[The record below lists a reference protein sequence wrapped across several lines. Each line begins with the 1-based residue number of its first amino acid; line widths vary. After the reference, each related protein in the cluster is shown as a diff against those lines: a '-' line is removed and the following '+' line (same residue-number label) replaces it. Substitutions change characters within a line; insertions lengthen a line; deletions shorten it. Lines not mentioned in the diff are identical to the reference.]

1 MKKFIKF
8 LKRMRKEAGISQ
20 NQLAMVSSLSAAYI
34 SKLEAGKY
42 DTITVDTLLKLGR
55 AFEPEHR
62 NLNIPRVTQVFFE
75 CFMEE

>member
-1 MKKFIKF
+1 MKKFIKL
-8 LKRMRKEAGISQ
+8 LKRMRENAGMSQ
-20 NQLAMVSSLSAAYI
+20 NQLARI
-34 SKLEAGKY
+34 SGLTPPHINKIEMGKY

-62 NLNIPRVTQVFFE
+62 NPNMPRATQVFFE